1 MVDALLTKAETD
13 LPENESENEI
23 AITIDA
29 LLGKAKTY
37 LPESKIAAIQ
47 EAYEFAAAA
56 HEGQERKSKEPYI
69 VHPLQVAMF
78 LAELR
83 LDANAL
89 VSALLHDVVED
100 CHHIGIEDI
109 SLRFGEEAAKLV
121 DGVTKIT
128 QAEALMQDS
137 GRGLPE
143 EPDDRLAKAA
153 TIRKLFVAMASD
165 VRVVIIKLADRLH
178 NMQTLRFL
186 SHNRRLAIAQETLE
200 IYAPLA
206 HRIGM
211 WEFKWR
217 LEDLALKHLNPGA
230 HKDISRMLNATRRE
244 REEYIDVVRS
254 TLQADLDAAGIA
266 AEVTGRPKSIYSIYK
281 KIEKYRRQNLGVDD
295 IYDLFALRV
304 LVREVQDCYRA
315 LGVVHARWRPVPGQ
329 FDDYIANPKDNHYK
343 SLHTTVQCMDANP
356 VEVQIRT
363 IEMHRVAEY
372 GVAAHWLYKD
382 GSNSDAEFDAE
393 FDEKMTWIKQI
404 LDWLR
409 DVGGAE
415 EFVESFKTDIFQN
428 QVAVYTPAGDLRELT
443 AGATPLDF
451 AYRIHTE
458 LGHRCIGAKVNGK
471 LASFTYQLQNGD
483 TVEIMTSKAS
493 DGPSRD
499 WLNPN
504 LGYIN
509 TKSAQTKVRQWFN
522 RQGRKVNIE
531 SGKDIFRIR
540 LRRLN
545 PDMSA
550 ADIAKILKFA
560 TTDEFLAALG
570 NGDITVQHIV
580 DRIANPRN
588 HSDDA
593 LYERIGKP
601 SATSVSKAE
610 VVGLGELSY
619 RMAKC
624 CEPAP
629 GDDITAYINRDDS
642 AAVHSVNCPAIA
654 SETDNDHL
662 APVGWKILTLYP
674 VTLRAEAD
682 DRVGLLND
690 IISLVSQEGVN
701 IEECHSDEK
710 TKQGTSIISLTVFV
724 NGMNQLH
731 RLCFKMDRVRGMLAL
746 TRSEAEGAAQPA
758 PADAAD
764 AKPAA

>member
-1 MVDALLTKAETD
+1 MVDALLTKAKTD
-13 LPENESENEI
+13 MPENQPENEI
-23 AITIDA
+23 AITIDE

-37 LPESKIAAIQ
+37 LPESKIAAIK

-56 HEGQERKSKEPYI
+56 HKGQERKSKEPYI

-89 VSALLHDVVED
+89 VAALLHDVVED

-137 GRGLPE
+137 ARGLPE

-382 GSNSDAEFDAE
+382 GSNSDAEFD
-393 FDEKMTWIKQI
+393 EKMTWIKQI

-550 ADIAKILKFA
+550 ADIATILKFA

-570 NGDITVQHIV
+570 NGDITVPHVV

-588 HSDDA
+588 YSDDA
-593 LYERIGKP
+593 LYKRIAQP

-642 AAVHSVNCPAIA
+642 AAVHSVNCRAIA

-662 APVGWKILTLYP
+662 TPVDWKIQTLYP
-674 VTLRAEAD
+674 VTLCAEAD

-724 NGMNQLH
+724 SGMNQLH
-731 RLCFKMDRVRGMLAL
+731 RLCFKMDRVRGMLSL
-746 TRSEAEGAAQPA
+746 TRGEEEGAVQPA

-764 AKPAA
+764 ARSAA

>member
-1 MVDALLTKAETD
+1 MVDAV
-13 LPENESENEI
+13 NESAKNYAPESETEI
-23 AITIDA
+23 DIDA
-29 LLGKAKTY
+29 LIASAKAY
-37 LPESKIAAIQ
+37 LPEGNIAIIKA
-47 EAYEFAAAA
+47 AYEFARAA
-56 HEGQERKSKEPYI
+56 HGDQERKSGEPYI

-89 VSALLHDVVED
+89 AAALLHDVVED
-100 CHHIGIEDI
+100 CADVSVEDI
-109 SLRFGEEAAKLV
+109 RGRFGDEAAKLV

-137 GRGLPE
+137 GRGFSE
-143 EPDDRLAKAA
+143 QPDDRLAKAA
-153 TIRKLFVAMASD
+153 TIRKLFEAMASD

-178 NMQTLRFL
+178 NMQTLRWL

-211 WEFKWR
+211 WGFKWQ

-244 REEYIDVVRS
+244 REEYIEVVRAA
-254 TLQADLDAAGIA
+254 LQADLDAAGIV
-266 AEVTGRPKSIYSIYK
+266 AEVTGRPKSIYSIHK

-304 LVREVQDCYRA
+304 IVRDVNDCYLA
-315 LGVVHARWRPVPGQ
+315 LGKVHGRWRPVPGQ

-382 GSNSDAEFDAE
+382 EGNSDAEFD
-393 FDEKMTWIKQI
+393 DKMGWIRQI
-404 LDWLR
+404 LDWVR
-409 DVGGAE
+409 DLDGAE
-415 EFVESFKTDIFQN
+415 DFVESFKTDIFQN
-428 QVAVYTPAGDLRELT
+428 QVSVYTPAGDLLELT

-451 AYRIHTE
+451 AYRIHTDV
-458 LGHRCIGAKVNGK
+458 GHRFIGAKVNGK
-471 LASFTYQLQNGD
+471 LASATYQLQNGD

-493 DGPSRD
+493 EGPSRD

-504 LGYIN
+504 LGYVN

-531 SGKDIFRIR
+531 SGKYIFNAE
-540 LRRLN
+540 LSRLN
-545 PDMSA
+545 PDMSEG
-550 ADIAKILKFA
+550 DVAKILRFA
-560 TTDEFLAALG
+560 TADEFLAALG
-570 NGDITVQHIV
+570 SGGVSAREAVERITN
-580 DRIANPRN
+580 RRN
-588 HSDDA
+588 YADEA
-593 LYERIGKP
+593 LYERIALP
-601 SATSVSKAE
+601 SSTSVSKAD

-619 RMAKC
+619 RMAER
-624 CEPAP
+624 CEPTP
-629 GDDITAYINRDDS
+629 GDEIIAYLNRDDS
-642 AAVHSVNCPAIA
+642 ATVHCADCEGIA
-654 SETDNDHL
+654 SETDNEHL
-662 APVGWKILTLYP
+662 TPVGWKMQTLYP
-674 VTLRAEAD
+674 VALRAEAD

-690 IISLVSQEGVN
+690 IISLVSEENVN
-701 IEECHSDEK
+701 IEECRSDEK
-710 TKQGTSIISLTVFV
+710 TKQGTSIVWLTVFV
-724 NGMNQLH
+724 NGMRQLH
-731 RLCFKMDRVRGMLAL
+731 RLCSKMDMVRGMLSVI
-746 TRSEAEGAAQPA
+746 RNEGEGATETA
-758 PADAAD
+758 PSDVRSAA
-764 AKPAA
+764 